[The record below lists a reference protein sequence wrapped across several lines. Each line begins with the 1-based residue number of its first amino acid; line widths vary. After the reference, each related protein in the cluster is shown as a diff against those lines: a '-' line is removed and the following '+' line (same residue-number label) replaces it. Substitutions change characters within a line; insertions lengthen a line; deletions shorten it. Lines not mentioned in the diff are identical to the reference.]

1 MTKQMTEHEGYY
13 DVVSNLMCNLINEHL
28 ESSFSKL
35 LCGFRKG
42 HSTQH
47 AVLNLLRNW
56 QNALADNKKVGA
68 VLIDLSKAF
77 DCLPHD
83 LLLAKLSAY
92 GLGNDSLKLM
102 HSYLSNRKHR
112 VRIGSHLSSWLEIF
126 FILGPLLFNIFINDL
141 FYIIQEISNFTD
153 DNTLSATGS
162 SIDDVN
168 RNLLN
173 HLNILLEWFK

>member
-1 MTKQMTEHEGYY
+1 M
-13 DVVSNLMCNLINEHL
+13 
-28 ESSFSKL
+28 
-35 LCGFRKG
+35 
-42 HSTQH
+42 
-47 AVLNLLRNW
+47 
-56 QNALADNKKVGA
+56 GA

-92 GLGNDSLKLM
+92 GLGNDILKLM

-112 VRIGSHLSSWLEIF
+112 VRIGSHLSSWLDIF
-126 FILGPLLFNIFINDL
+126 LGVPQESILGPLLFNIFINDL
-141 FYIIQEISNFTD
+141 FYIIQEISNFAD
-153 DNTLSATGS
+153 DNTLTATGS

-173 HLNILLEWFK
+173 HLKILLPPQGA